1 MKIKKISLTL
11 LILLIL
17 LLSVLLISCI
27 PFRGLT
33 EDSNGK
39 AATTTKELVV
49 APDFTLFDLN
59 NNKVSLSDF
68 KGKVVVLNFWA
79 TWCPPCKAEIPD
91 FIEVFRTYKDKDV
104 QFLGISDDNVSSIK
118 KFVGDYG
125 INYTILLDGSIDAV
139 MSNWG
144 ISSLPT
150 TVIINGDGKI
160 TFAIVGMVSA
170 DKLTNM
176 IELSR

>member
-1 MKIKKISLTL
+1 MRVKKISAIL
-11 LILLIL
+11 LIIIL
-17 LLSVLLISCI
+17 LLSAFLISCI
-27 PFRGLT
+27 PFRGLV
-33 EDSNGK
+33 EDGAV
-39 AATTTKELVV
+39 AAATTKELID
-49 APDFTLFDLN
+49 AGDFTLLDLN

>member
-1 MKIKKISLTL
+1 MRIKKISLIL
-11 LILLIL
+11 LIIIL
-17 LLSVLLISCI
+17 LLSAMLISCI
-27 PFRGLT
+27 PFRGLAK
-33 EDSNGK
+33 ESAV

-49 APDFTLFDLN
+49 APDFTLLDIN

-68 KGKVVVLNFWA
+68 RGKVVVLNFWA

-91 FIEVFRTYKDKDV
+91 FIEVFSIYKDKDV

-118 KFVGDYG
+118 KFAGDYG
-125 INYTILLDGSIDAV
+125 INYTILLDGSIDSV
-139 MSNWG
+139 MPDWG

-150 TVIINGDGKI
+150 TVVINGDGKI

-170 DKLTNM
+170 DKLTNI